1 MAKLGCLAVPASRN
15 GKTLALKIVQEI
27 IAALD
32 SYVMQTG
39 HDPEHIIISKEDY
52 DYLAKL
58 CVVTVEPIGEKGF
71 RVAIIGIPTSV
82 SRDLKRGQ
90 FIIGKEY
97 TIRGESYDQS
107 GDAEGAGQD
116 H

>member
-1 MAKLGCLAVPASRN
+1 MHRAVPASRN

-27 IAALD
+27 IAALG

-39 HDPEHIIISKEDY
+39 HDPEHIMISREDY
-52 DYLAKL
+52 ELLARL
-58 CVVTVEPIGEKGF
+58 CVVTVEPTGEKGF
-71 RVAIIGIPTSV
+71 RNAIIGIPTSV

-97 TIRGESYDQS
+97 TIMEEAYDQS
-107 GDAEGAGQD
+107 RDDEGT
-116 H
+116 